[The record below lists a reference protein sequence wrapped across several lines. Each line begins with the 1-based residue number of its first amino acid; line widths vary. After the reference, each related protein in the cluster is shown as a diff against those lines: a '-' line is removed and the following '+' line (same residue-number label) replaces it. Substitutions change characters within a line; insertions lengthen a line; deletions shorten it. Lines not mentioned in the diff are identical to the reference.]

1 MALSSVSE
9 VNKDCMTF
17 LKDCTSNVATYKNL
31 YGVILKFATVYGEKL
46 DDSVIADKKRMRKD
60 FGVRSSALSVL
71 TDFRT
76 SISSC

>member
-1 MALSSVSE
+1 
-9 VNKDCMTF
+9 MTF